1 MRNALVTIV
10 AAFVLTGIAG
20 CGFSGSAN
28 PAGSANSVGSAN
40 SAERDKSAGSDK
52 SANGAG
58 SANSSEGVSA
68 QAPSDEAT
76 EEFGMTK
83 KELVQAIEKVEGL
96 IAKCMAKQGFE
107 YIAADFKTVRKGM
120 QADKREPGM
129 SEREFIERNGFGVA
143 TRYTGKPPQLVDG
156 YSPAKVGLGEQN
168 IRIFQKLSPQDQVA
182 YNRALFGEN
191 TDASFAVGLETEN
204 FSRCGGCTLEA
215 IKQVFKPEQLKA
227 SYYNPIDAKVRNH
240 KIMKEAVRE
249 YQAKMS
255 KAGYQYNHPDEVEPD
270 IRDRL
275 AAITGGGTIPV
286 EKLSPEQQAQLKALR
301 AYELKVAKL
310 SFELQSTIIDPAE
323 EKVQKELFARDV
335 K

>member
-1 MRNALVTIV
+1 MEKDMKYALVAVV
-10 AAFVLTGIAG
+10 AVFVL
-20 CGFSGSAN
+20 
-28 PAGSANSVGSAN
+28 AGS
-40 SAERDKSAGSDK
+40 
-52 SANGAG
+52 
-58 SANSSEGVSA
+58 VSA
-68 QAPSDEAT
+68 QAPSDQAT

-83 KELVQAIEKVEGL
+83 KELVQAVEKVEGL

-120 QADKREPGM
+120 QSDKREPGL
-129 SEREFIERNGFGVA
+129 SEKEFIEKNGFGVA
-143 TRYTGKPPQLVDG
+143 TKYTGKPPQLVDG

-168 IRIFQKLSPQDQVA
+168 IQIFKKLSPQDQVA

-191 TDASFAVGLETEN
+191 TDAAFAVGLETEN

-249 YQAKMS
+249 FQAKMS

-270 IRDRL
+270 IRERL

-286 EKLSPEQQAQLKALR
+286 EKMSPEQQAQLKALR
-301 AYELKVAKL
+301 AYELKVAKV
-310 SFELQSTIIDPAE
+310 SFELQTTIIDPAE
-323 EKVQKELFARDV
+323 EKVQKELFSREV

>member
-1 MRNALVTIV
+1 MRNELFTVV
-10 AAFVLTGIAG
+10 AVFVL
-20 CGFSGSAN
+20 
-28 PAGSANSVGSAN
+28 AGSVV
-40 SAERDKSAGSDK
+40 R
-52 SANGAG
+52 
-58 SANSSEGVSA
+58 A
-68 QAPSDEAT
+68 QAPTDQAT
-76 EEFGMTK
+76 EEFGMTQ
-83 KELVQAIEKVEGL
+83 KELVQAVEKVEGL

-120 QADKREPGM
+120 QADKRESGL
-129 SEREFIERNGFGVA
+129 SEEEFIEKNGFGVA
-143 TRYTGKPPQLVDG
+143 TKYTGKPPQLADG

-240 KIMKEAVRE
+240 PAMKAALRL
-249 YQAKMS
+249 YQAEMS
-255 KAGYQYNHPDEVEPD
+255 KAGYKYNHPDEVEPNV
-270 IRDRL
+270 RELL

-286 EKLSPEQQAQLKALR
+286 EKMSPEQQASLKALR
-301 AYELKVAKL
+301 AYELKVAKV
-310 SFELQSTIIDPAE
+310 SFKLQKTIFDPAE
-323 EKVQKELFARDV
+323 EKAQKELFSRDV